1 MMGAMLRLELRRLRL
16 LVGSLVIVVALYA
29 AVMAWVYPTMQ
40 ANTALLDQFVKSF
53 PKGFMSAFGMSG
65 SLSDPGVFYTTYV
78 GSFLWPFAAGIAAI
92 ALATRPVAADL
103 DRGYLELTLATPLS
117 RSRLLAVAIV
127 GQLGALV
134 VLAVAMVGA
143 VLAGGAL
150 VGAGFNAARFALAIP
165 VEIAFGLAIAGP
177 TTLLSVVTLSRG
189 RSAGVA
195 AGALIAMYLI
205 RIVVGLEP
213 DLGLLGS
220 VSLFTYGNLAGVV
233 GNGTFPVGDTLFLA
247 GIGVAGWA
255 AALGLFRRRDL
266 AV

>member
-1 MMGAMLRLELRRLRL
+1 MTRAMLRLELRRLRQ
-16 LVGSLVIVVALYA
+16 LVGSLVVIVAFYA
-29 AVMAWVYPTMQ
+29 AVMAWVYPTMRT
-40 ANTALLDQFVKSF
+40 NTALLDQYMKTF
-53 PKGFMSAFGMSG
+53 PKGFLSAFGMSG

-78 GSFLWPFAAGIAAI
+78 GSFLWPFAAGVAAI

-117 RSRLLAVAIV
+117 RARLLAVAIV

-134 VLAVAMVGA
+134 LLAVVMVGA
-143 VLAGGAL
+143 VLLGGAI
-150 VGAGFNAARFALAIP
+150 VGAGFDAERFALAIP

-189 RSAGVA
+189 RSAGIA
-195 AGALIAMYLI
+195 AGALVVMYLI

-213 DLGLLGS
+213 DLGWLGRL
-220 VSLFTYGNLAGVV
+220 SLFEYGNLSGVV

-247 GIGVAGWA
+247 GIGVASWA

-266 AV
+266 AA